1 MAWRSYIIKM
11 KSLNDQHEVNT
22 GNAHCNNAERLH
34 LLVSRKVIA
43 QENKIRHSTEHKPST
58 TYQQKQSYRI
68 PVLLGKTFSLP
79 IPLASQQN
87 LQHGSASMDPPWQLD
102 DLRKCRRLM
111 LGNWFHKMAL
121 GLGTALSWFLPL
133 PLPLLLSLPYLP
145 LRMTERDSHNISFTS

>member
-1 MAWRSYIIKM
+1 MNFNNRRRS
-11 KSLNDQHEVNT
+11 LGVL
-22 GNAHCNNAERLH
+22 RLRYSGGYT
-34 LLVSRKVIA
+34 LLLLLTTT
-43 QENKIRHSTEHKPST
+43 RHTA
-58 TYQQKQSYRI
+58 YRI
-68 PVLLGKTFSLP
+68 PVLLDKTFSLP

-87 LQHGSASMDPPWQLD
+87 LQHGSSSMDPPWQLD